1 MGRKGQRTGG
11 GGCEA
16 KEARWD
22 GGVLGHYDLYLPLAM
37 LALALCSPT
46 ISRASC
52 PVEAD
57 PVEQALAT
65 VRDCM
70 ARSPAPWADVWNG
83 EYVDTIR
90 EAIISHK
97 DAPQLEARLQVL
109 RDGSPPY
116 WDTLEKSHDR
126 SVFDVD
132 RAQIRW
138 YVEYLM
144 GSQFPGPEQI
154 QLLRSQYR
162 DLVEYAM
169 HSLLAQF
176 PFLDPNQVQKA
187 KAEFLRECSRSIDA
201 PLQPIFLLPY
211 SVGQVDQ
218 IRERWHDLRYARVDL
233 WRQLTSVGASSGA
246 NPDMT
251 LSEVPLHYLLAQRSL
266 SQLRLHLWTMGFP
279 APEYYL
285 RAVAER
291 MVARQRGLQSI
302 FEGENRERRLPEA
315 VLRTEYV
322 TFLLAAVLETARSR
336 DESSPIQARG
346 ESSPEAR
353 QSTPEQTDVHGP
365 K

>member
-1 MGRKGQRTGG
+1 
-11 GGCEA
+11 
-16 KEARWD
+16 
-22 GGVLGHYDLYLPLAM
+22 
-37 LALALCSPT
+37 LALCSPT

-70 ARSPAPWADVWNG
+70 ARSPAPWPDVWNG

-109 RDGSPPY
+109 RDGFPPY

-162 DLVEYAM
+162 DLAEYAT

-176 PFLDPNQVQKA
+176 PFLDPNQVQRA
-187 KAEFLRECSRSIDA
+187 KTEFLCECSRNIDA

-218 IRERWHDLRYARVDL
+218 IRQRWHDLRYARVDL
-233 WRQLTSVGASSGA
+233 WRQLTSAR
-246 NPDMT
+246 NPDVT
-251 LSEVPLHYLLAQRSL
+251 LSEVHPHYLLAQRSL

-279 APEYYL
+279 TPEYY
-285 RAVAER
+285 RQAVAER
-291 MVARQRGLQSI
+291 VEAQKRGLQSI
-302 FEGENRERRLPEA
+302 FEGENRERRLPEG
-315 VLRTEYV
+315 VLRTECV
-322 TFLLAAVLETARSR
+322 TFLLAAVLETARSP
-336 DESSPIQARG
+336 DEPLPIEPRG
-346 ESSPEAR
+346 ESPPDAR
-353 QSTPEQTDVHGP
+353 QSTTEQTDAHGP